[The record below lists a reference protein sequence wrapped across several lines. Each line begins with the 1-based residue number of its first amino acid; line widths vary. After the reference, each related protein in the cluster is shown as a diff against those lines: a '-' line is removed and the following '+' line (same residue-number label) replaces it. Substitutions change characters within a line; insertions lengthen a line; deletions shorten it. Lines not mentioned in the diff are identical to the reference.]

1 METQPRRIHPL
12 VALAAVSVTVAS
24 LVAVA
29 AMTGLL
35 PGSHAEAPAPT
46 TVAATEPAAA
56 EKAAP
61 APSAAPAPPP
71 RPAPHVTHSAAKP
84 APAPAKLAEAALQP
98 PPPPPP
104 VCHNCGTV
112 ESVREIVEQGQ
123 GTGLGAI
130 AGGILGGVLGHQ
142 VGNGRGN
149 DAATVIGAVGGAVA
163 GHQIEKAERKA
174 VHYEITVRLNDG
186 STHKLTSK
194 EAPPW
199 HEGDQVKLIDGA
211 LYPAG

>member
-12 VALAAVSVTVAS
+12 VALAAVSVTLAS

-35 PGSHAEAPAPT
+35 PGSHAEAPASAP
-46 TVAATEPAAA
+46 VATTEPAVAA
-56 EKAAP
+56 KEVAAPVTVPASAPKSAPAAHKVAKAAP
-61 APSAAPAPPP
+61 SP
-71 RPAPHVTHSAAKP
+71 VKM
-84 APAPAKLAEAALQP
+84 AEAALQP

-104 VCHNCGTV
+104 VCQTCGTV

-123 GTGLGAI
+123 GTGLGAV

-142 VGNGRGN
+142 VGSGRGN

-163 GHQIEKAERKA
+163 GHQIEKAQRKA
-174 VHYEITVRLNDG
+174 VHYEVTVRLNDG
-186 STHKLTSK
+186 STHTLTSK
-194 EAPPW
+194 ETPPW
-199 HEGDQVKLIDGA
+199 REGDQVKLVDGA

>member
-12 VALAAVSVTVAS
+12 VALAAVSVTLAS

-35 PGSHAEAPAPT
+35 PGSHAEAPSAAP
-46 TVAATEPAAA
+46 VAAIEQEAAEPAAPKSA
-56 EKAAP
+56 AAPSAPTKTAP
-61 APSAAPAPPP
+61 AP
-71 RPAPHVTHSAAKP
+71 HKVAKA

-104 VCHNCGTV
+104 ICHNCGTV

-123 GTGLGAI
+123 GTGLGAV

-149 DAATVIGAVGGAVA
+149 DAATVIGAVGGAIA
-163 GHQIEKAERKA
+163 GHQVEKAQRKA
-174 VHYEITVRLNDG
+174 VHYEVTVRLNDG

-199 HEGDQVKLIDGA
+199 REGDQVKLVDGA